1 MNLANPTDNIMLALD
16 IAKKAHKGQVDKAG
30 KPYVLHPLKVAESQ
44 KTEET
49 TIVALLHDVVEDSDY
64 TLEQLEASGFSPA
77 VMEAVRLMTHDKNVS
92 YEGYIKT
99 ISRNKIARAVKIADL
114 THNLDESRLPFP
126 ETEQEADERKAR
138 REKYLAALSF
148 LQKQEEI
155 CLQAV
160 K

>member
-77 VMEAVRLMTHDKNVS
+77 VMETVRLMTHDKNVS
-92 YEGYIKT
+92 YEEYIRT
-99 ISRNKIARAVKIADL
+99 ISRNEIARAVKIADL
-114 THNLDESRLPFP
+114 THNLDESRLPLP
-126 ETEQEADERKAR
+126 ETEQEANERKAR

>member
-1 MNLANPTDNIMLALD
+1 M
-16 IAKKAHKGQVDKAG
+16 
-30 KPYVLHPLKVAESQ
+30 
-44 KTEET
+44 
-49 TIVALLHDVVEDSDY
+49 LHDVVEDSDY

-77 VMEAVRLMTHDKNVS
+77 VMKAVRLMTHDKNVS
-92 YEGYIKT
+92 YEEYIKT

-114 THNLDESRLPFP
+114 THNLDESRLPLP